1 MTTNITRP
9 VTRPVTVTDADRR
22 AEPDETQLKAQ
33 EQMKEA
39 AEVTRLRK
47 LDTRGKIILGG
58 AVLDFIERGSPTAR
72 KLFDEIVSEMP
83 RDADATT
90 IRQIR
95 KFWGV

>member
-1 MTTNITRP
+1 MTVNITRP
-9 VTRPVTVTDADRR
+9 VIVTDADRR
-22 AEPDETQLKAQ
+22 AEPNETQMKVQA
-33 EQMKEA
+33 QMKEA

-83 RDADATT
+83 RNADATT